1 MLEEIVARQPPSA
14 GEPAGSD
21 RLPAIAVSL
30 NRLFLGGLL
39 PSRARF
45 RFTGHRQRCTNP
57 NPTFSCDA
65 ASHWSCPPSPGV
77 ISTLRTG

>member
-1 MLEEIVARQPPSA
+1 MLAEMLGNCRVP
-14 GEPAGSD
+14 GS
-21 RLPAIAVSL
+21 RPVPTGSRSIAVSL
-30 NRLFLGGLL
+30 NWLFLGGLL

-45 RFTGHRQRCTNP
+45 RFTGHRQCSTNP

-65 ASHWSCPPSPGV
+65 ASRWSCPPSPGV